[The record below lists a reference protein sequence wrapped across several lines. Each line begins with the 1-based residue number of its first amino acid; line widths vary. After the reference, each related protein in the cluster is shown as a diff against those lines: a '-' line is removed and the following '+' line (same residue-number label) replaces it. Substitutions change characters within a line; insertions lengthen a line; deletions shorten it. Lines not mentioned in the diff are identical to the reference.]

1 MSKGKKRALTI
12 AGILLLILVTV
23 AICYFLFRRQQEPDP
38 LYDNNATIGILPGVD
53 IDQRRKELQDL
64 LDRSVIAF
72 SINTKVIINILIT
85 CPGRHIEFSEHP
97 GP

>member
-64 LDRSVIAF
+64 
-72 SINTKVIINILIT
+72 
-85 CPGRHIEFSEHP
+85 
-97 GP
+97 